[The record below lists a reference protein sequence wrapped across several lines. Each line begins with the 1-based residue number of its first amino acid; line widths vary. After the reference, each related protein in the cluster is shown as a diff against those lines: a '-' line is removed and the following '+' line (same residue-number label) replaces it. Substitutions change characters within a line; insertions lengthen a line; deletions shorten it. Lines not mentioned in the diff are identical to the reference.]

1 MLDNIY
7 QIAVVKE
14 IAVRRKMEKK
24 IILLKNWNVVESKKY
39 FVKDSFLRQK
49 HFN

>member
-14 IAVRRKMEKK
+14 IAVRRKMEKSINLAK
-24 IILLKNWNVVESKKY
+24 ELECCGKQEIY
-39 FVKDSFLRQK
+39 R
-49 HFN
+49 

>member
-14 IAVRRKMEKK
+14 IAVRRKMEKYINLAK
-24 IILLKNWNVVESKKY
+24 EQECCRKQEI
-39 FVKDSFLRQK
+39 FR
-49 HFN
+49 

>member
-14 IAVRRKMEKK
+14 IAVRRKMKK
-24 IILLKNWNVVESKKY
+24 NISLAKELECCRKQVI
-39 FVKDSFLRQK
+39 FR
-49 HFN
+49 